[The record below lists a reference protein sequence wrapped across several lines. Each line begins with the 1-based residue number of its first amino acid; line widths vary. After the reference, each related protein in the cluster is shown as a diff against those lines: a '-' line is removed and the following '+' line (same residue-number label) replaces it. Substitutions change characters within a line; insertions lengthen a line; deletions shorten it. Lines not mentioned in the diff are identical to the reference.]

1 MPIKPFFVSYLAQ
14 ILLNALIG
22 ATIIFMCW
30 NWAILSITEESTP
43 HLSYRQCI
51 GIYFLIGVTRGDYR
65 SLMSSDTETD
75 VK

>member
-1 MPIKPFFVSYLAQ
+1 MPIKLFFVSYLAQ

-30 NWAILSITEESTP
+30 NWAILPIAEVSTH
-43 HLSYRQCI
+43 HLSYLQCI

-65 SLMSSDTETD
+65 FLMSSDTDTK